1 MIVFQDAREQLV
13 HSLENKPLILDFLRT
28 YYAVKLNRGIVHKP
42 PIFTN
47 LRQNISCIGSK
58 NMNPELPG
66 SYVNLLVD
74 VLKKRGIA
82 PEQLLS
88 GTGISID
95 KLNAPFW
102 YVDFNIFNYLLERA
116 AQITDEPAIS
126 VYLAKEMKISCYGH
140 IGVAATAS
148 EDLGSAIKVL
158 EQFIGLH
165 CTVFKPKLQVND
177 GKAYLYFNQPLQ
189 QFRFNRHEIIFLVFG
204 FAQIVENLAQQ
215 RLDIRFE
222 FQQDKPDFYKKIFN
236 INQLNGEFNAKNDC
250 LILNQNVL
258 SLPLKTADALVAR
271 LTIQQCK
278 QDIQKLFL
286 KRKNVDSA
294 AKNVKE
300 ELYDEALGF
309 LSLKQV
315 AERLHL
321 SERTLQRQLAKEQTS
336 FQLLVAEVRR
346 KQAEFLLKQQHLSI
360 EQIAERLGYAD
371 ISHFSRA
378 FKKWTNVTPKF
389 YREVERYKTRVVL

>member
-1 MIVFQDAREQLV
+1 
-13 HSLENKPLILDFLRT
+13 
-28 YYAVKLNRGIVHKP
+28 
-42 PIFTN
+42 
-47 LRQNISCIGSK
+47 
-58 NMNPELPG
+58 MNPELPG

-74 VLKKRGIA
+74 VLKRWDIA

-88 GTGISID
+88 GTGISSD

-148 EDLGSAIKVL
+148 EDLGSAIEVL
-158 EQFIGLH
+158 EQYIGLH
-165 CTVFKPKLQVND
+165 CAVFKPKLQVD
-177 GKAYLYFNQPLQ
+177 EKSAYLYFNQPLQ
-189 QFRFNRHEIIFLVFG
+189 QFRFNKHAMIFLVFG

-236 INQLNGEFNAKNDC
+236 INQLNGDFNTRNDR
-250 LILNQNVL
+250 LIINKNVL

-286 KRKNVDSA
+286 KMKNVDST
-294 AKNVKE
+294 AKNVKDA
-300 ELYDEALGF
+300 LYDEALGF

-321 SERTLQRQLAKEQTS
+321 SERTLQRQLTKEQTS

-389 YREVERYKTRVVL
+389 YREVERHKATHMVL

>member
-1 MIVFQDAREQLV
+1 
-13 HSLENKPLILDFLRT
+13 
-28 YYAVKLNRGIVHKP
+28 
-42 PIFTN
+42 
-47 LRQNISCIGSK
+47 
-58 NMNPELPG
+58 MNPELPG

-102 YVDFNIFNYLLERA
+102 YVDFNIFNYLLEKA

-126 VYLAKEMKISCYGH
+126 LYLAKEMKISCYGH

-148 EDLGSAIKVL
+148 ENLGAAIEVL

-165 CTVFKPKLQVND
+165 CAVFKPKLRVDDEN
-177 GKAYLYFNQPLQ
+177 AYLYFNQPLE
-189 QFRFNRHEIIFLVFG
+189 QFRFNRHAITFLVFG

-389 YREVERYKTRVVL
+389 YREVERHKTTVVL

>member
-1 MIVFQDAREQLV
+1 M
-13 HSLENKPLILDFLRT
+13 
-28 YYAVKLNRGIVHKP
+28 
-42 PIFTN
+42 
-47 LRQNISCIGSK
+47 
-58 NMNPELPG
+58 
-66 SYVNLLVD
+66 
-74 VLKKRGIA
+74 
-82 PEQLLS
+82 
-88 GTGISID
+88 
-95 KLNAPFW
+95 
-102 YVDFNIFNYLLERA
+102 
-116 AQITDEPAIS
+116 
-126 VYLAKEMKISCYGH
+126 
-140 IGVAATAS
+140 
-148 EDLGSAIKVL
+148 
-158 EQFIGLH
+158 
-165 CTVFKPKLQVND
+165 
-177 GKAYLYFNQPLQ
+177 
-189 QFRFNRHEIIFLVFG
+189 
-204 FAQIVENLAQQ
+204 
-215 RLDIRFE
+215 
-222 FQQDKPDFYKKIFN
+222 
-236 INQLNGEFNAKNDC
+236 
-250 LILNQNVL
+250 NQNVL

-389 YREVERYKTRVVL
+389 YREVERHKTTVVL